1 MSHKFVLVSPSWE
14 HPKNEQGEY
23 IPLIIETN
31 FDERLRHWKLWK
43 EKWDA
48 GFALNFGFQ
57 FNRENNPIL
66 WKPIPEDSKHM
77 SYEEYSG
84 EKEPI
89 ESNYLPTFDWRFGF
103 EWMIYKNGVPVSP
116 KFKEYKA
123 LIIWFTENISDGYDF
138 NYNLNKLPSAYLF
151 NKTPLELNGDDDS
164 FQSYLYSMDRN
175 DKDFTGLVYF
185 KDKGVLCG
193 SFDNYYGFVS
203 IENYKNDLFQQLNS
217 GSSHVNLKS
226 TVTSLLDWKE
236 KEYKSLYSFPYS
248 IQKYIDDK
256 WNFKSQQYLSNN
268 PTERTARFFVSEQ
281 DLPEMPDWIN
291 FDECEKHLCSR
302 SELTSEQ
309 LVDVIQYIS
318 SLPNASEIMKEYHDK
333 VENSYHSY
341 LKEIGCYPTY
351 ERPVVF
357 TINGTDDFSY
367 QKCFSNIGEARIAY
381 EILKQ
386 RGKTDNFHN
395 IMDDLGF
402 QSI

>member
-1 MSHKFVLVSPSWE
+1 MSHKIVLVSPSWE

-31 FDERLRHWKLWK
+31 FDERLRHWKLCK

-57 FNRENNPIL
+57 FNRENNPSL

-103 EWMIYKNGVPVSP
+103 EWMIYKNGVPVSS

-123 LIIWFTENISDGYDF
+123 LIIWFTENLSDGYDF
-138 NYNLNKLPSAYLF
+138 NYNLNKLPSGYLF
-151 NKTPLELNGDDDS
+151 NRTPLELSGDDDS
-164 FQSYLYSMDRN
+164 LQNYLYSMDRN

-185 KDKGVLCG
+185 KDEGVLCG

-203 IENYKNDLFQQLNS
+203 ITNYKNDLFQQLNA
-217 GSSHVNLKS
+217 GSSYANLKS
-226 TVTSLLDWKE
+226 TVTALLEWKE
-236 KEYKSLYSFPYS
+236 RAYKLSYNFPYS
-248 IQKYIDDK
+248 IQEYINKK

-281 DLPEMPDWIN
+281 DLPEMPDWIS

-318 SLPNASEIMKEYHDK
+318 SLSNASEIMKEYHEK
-333 VENSYHSY
+333 VENSYQSY
-341 LKEIGCYPTY
+341 LHEVDCYPTY
-351 ERPVVF
+351 EKPVLF
-357 TINGTDDFSY
+357 SIDGTDDCSY

-386 RGKTDNFHN
+386 RGKTDDFHD
-395 IMDDLGF
+395 IIKDLGF